1 MLGIVANHPDHA
13 FTLNDFAFGTDLFNG
28 RFNLHVF
35 LMAGWVRLFGAVDN
49 PTPVEI
55 IGGDSDSDFIPRQNF
70 DKVHSHFSRDVGQNP
85 VTVGQFHPEHGIR
98 QGFDY
103 RTLDFNGLFFCHNSL

>member
-1 MLGIVANHPDHA
+1 MLGIVANHPNHA
-13 FTLNDFAFGTDLFNG
+13 FTLDDFAFGTDFFNG

-35 LMAGWVRLFGAVDN
+35 LVGGGVRLFGTVDN

-55 IGGDSDSDFIPRQNF
+55 VRGDSDCDLVSRKNL
-70 DKVHSHFSRDVGQNP
+70 DKVHSHLSRDMGQDP
-85 VTVGQFHPEHGIR
+85 VPVGQFHPEHGIG

-103 RTLDFNGLFFCHNSL
+103 RTLDFNGLFFRHTLL